1 MGHFA
6 AIAHRF
12 RDSIRARRVIGGG
25 HHHLGAEL
33 LGSFTNALVVGGDQ
47 NEIKFFTVI
56 HTLEDV
62 L

>member
-1 MGHFA
+1 
-6 AIAHRF
+6 
-12 RDSIRARRVIGGG
+12 
-25 HHHLGAEL
+25 